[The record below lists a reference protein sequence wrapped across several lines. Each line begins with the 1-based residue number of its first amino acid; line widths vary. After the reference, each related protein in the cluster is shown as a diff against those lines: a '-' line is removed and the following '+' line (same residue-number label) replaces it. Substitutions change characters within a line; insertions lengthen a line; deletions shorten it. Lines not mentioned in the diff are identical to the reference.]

1 MPTSRRNRVPAWI
14 KRLAWLVALWTTG
27 VTALAVVAGALRI
40 AMHAAGLSS

>member
-14 KRLAWLVALWTTG
+14 TRLAWLVALWTTG
-27 VTALAVVAGALRI
+27 VTALATVAGVLSI